1 MEGHNVVT
9 SVVMMQGTSA
19 TGKNDFAEYIS
30 SEHSAILSVQ
40 IQIYSAKRRNSAN
53 SYSAECYA
61 WQNKNIRRT
70 HIFIEYQNKNSRQQ
84 KNTRQRSIF
93 AECDTQ
99 RTFFSSIFFLLYSF
113 FSFIFLSLYFSVYSL
128 FYFHPFLYFII
139 LF

>member
-40 IQIYSAKRRNSAN
+40 IQIYSVKRRNSAN

-84 KNTRQRSIF
+84 KNTRQRRIF

-99 RTFFSSIFFLLYSF
+99 RTFFSSICFLLYSF
-113 FSFIFLSLYFSVYSL
+113 FSFIFLSLSFSVYSL